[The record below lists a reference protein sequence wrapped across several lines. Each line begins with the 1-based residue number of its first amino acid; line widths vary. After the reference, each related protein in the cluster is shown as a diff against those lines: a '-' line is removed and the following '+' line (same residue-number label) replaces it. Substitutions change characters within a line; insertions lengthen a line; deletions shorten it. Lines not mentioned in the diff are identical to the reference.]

1 MRKKFCNEAKL
12 QNQYKSAID
21 STLKQIVKVNERLS
35 TKNFDRKY
43 IESSNVIKED
53 PIELNESI
61 TTDMNDNLD
70 IVSKHFTNKIPKSFS
85 LPKLNLAALQ
95 QNEHQGKMK
104 DPVNSFYNREN
115 SNIVNNNNNKR
126 MSYNQLP
133 YINIKEFLCN
143 KDFAGNKDRIAIT
156 ERYM

>member
-1 MRKKFCNEAKL
+1 
-12 QNQYKSAID
+12 
-21 STLKQIVKVNERLS
+21 
-35 TKNFDRKY
+35 
-43 IESSNVIKED
+43 
-53 PIELNESI
+53 
-61 TTDMNDNLD
+61 MNDNLD

-95 QNEHQGKMK
+95 QNEHKSK

-115 SNIVNNNNNKR
+115 SNIVNNNNKR

>member
-21 STLKQIVKVNERLS
+21 STLKQIIKVNEILS

>member
-1 MRKKFCNEAKL
+1 M
-12 QNQYKSAID
+12 D
-21 STLKQIVKVNERLS
+21 
-35 TKNFDRKY
+35 
-43 IESSNVIKED
+43 
-53 PIELNESI
+53 
-61 TTDMNDNLD
+61 DNLD
-70 IVSKHFTNKIPKSFS
+70 IVSKLFTNKITKSFS

-115 SNIVNNNNNKR
+115 SNIVNNNKR

-143 KDFAGNKDRIAIT
+143 KDFAGNKARIAIT

>member
-1 MRKKFCNEAKL
+1 M
-12 QNQYKSAID
+12 
-21 STLKQIVKVNERLS
+21 
-35 TKNFDRKY
+35 
-43 IESSNVIKED
+43 
-53 PIELNESI
+53 
-61 TTDMNDNLD
+61 
-70 IVSKHFTNKIPKSFS
+70 
-85 LPKLNLAALQ
+85 Q

-133 YINIKEFLCN
+133 YINIKELLCH